1 MFAEVVISRHNESV
15 LKPCPWTREQT
26 RVESFLEPR
35 SLLEHEDMGTTYGYE
50 ALFLSG
56 WSGWLVG
63 NEELVVGT
71 VMQLSRNSGPLYV
84 SP

>member
-1 MFAEVVISRHNESV
+1 
-15 LKPCPWTREQT
+15 
-26 RVESFLEPR
+26 
-35 SLLEHEDMGTTYGYE
+35 MGTTYGYE
-50 ALFLSG
+50 PLFLSG

-63 NEELVVGT
+63 NEELVLGT